1 MTAHSHRRDFLKTSL
16 GASTLVA
23 MGTATIPA
31 FVGRSAL
38 AARSAAPGNGDR
50 ILVVVQLI
58 GGNDGLNTV
67 VPHGLDGYAQNRRA
81 LRLPAATLHKVTA
94 EIGLH
99 PALGRMAKLLDDGRL
114 AVVQGV
120 GYPNPDRSHFR
131 SMEIWE
137 TARLE
142 TGALET
148 GWLGRAIDALPTRAG
163 DDSPALHIGT
173 RTFPLALR
181 SKRTEVP
188 AIASL
193 DQYRL
198 KLGGNDSER
207 RAERDVLGQMARVER
222 PGDDPL
228 LGFLRRST
236 LTAYESSQRLEQVT
250 KTASTDAK
258 YPDQGLARRLSLIAQ
273 IIKAGFGTRIFYT
286 ALDGFDTHANQLG
299 THDALLNELSESIAA
314 FHADL
319 TKAGHADR
327 VAVLTFSE
335 FGRRVR
341 ENASQGT
348 DHGAAAPL
356 FIVGPVRQ
364 AGLVGAH
371 PDLESLDDGDL
382 KFHTDFR
389 RVYATLVQSW
399 LGFPSEPVVGA
410 GFAPLDLFP
419 AQRNQA
425 SS

>member
-1 MTAHSHRRDFLKTSL
+1 MTAHAHRRDFLKSTL

-23 MGTATIPA
+23 MGAATVPA
-31 FVGRSAL
+31 FLGRSAL
-38 AARSAAPGNGDR
+38 AARSAPAGGGDR
-50 ILVVVQLI
+50 ALVVVQLI

-67 VPHGLDGYAQNRRA
+67 VPHGLDGYARNRRA
-81 LRLPAATLHKVTA
+81 LRLPAAALRPLTK

-99 PALGRMAKLLDDGRL
+99 PALGQLAKLLDDRRL

-137 TARLE
+137 TGRLE
-142 TGALET
+142 AGALET
-148 GWLGRAIDALPTRAG
+148 GWLGRALDGLATKAG
-163 DDSPALHIGT
+163 EDSPALHIGT

-188 AIASL
+188 SL
-193 DQYRL
+193 ATLEQYRL
-198 KLGGNDSER
+198 QLGGSDSER
-207 RAERDVLGQMARVER
+207 RAERAALDQMARFDR

-236 LTAYESSQRLEQVT
+236 LTAYDSSQRLEQVT
-250 KTASTDAK
+250 KAASTDAK
-258 YPDQGLARRLSLIAQ
+258 YPDHGLARRLSLIGQ
-273 IIKAGFGTRIFYT
+273 IIKAGFGTKIFYT
-286 ALDGFDTHANQLG
+286 SLDGFDTHANQLG
-299 THDALLNELSESIAA
+299 THEALLTELSDSIAA

-319 TKAGHADR
+319 AKAGHADR
-327 VAVLTFSE
+327 VALLTFSE

-356 FIVGPVRQ
+356 FVVGPVRQ

-371 PDLESLDDGDL
+371 PDLEALDDGDL

-389 RVYATLVQSW
+389 RVYASLLQSW
-399 LGFPSEPVVGA
+399 LGIPSEPIVGA
-410 GFAPLDLFP
+410 GFPALELFMP
-419 AQRNQA
+419 QSNQA
-425 SS
+425 AS